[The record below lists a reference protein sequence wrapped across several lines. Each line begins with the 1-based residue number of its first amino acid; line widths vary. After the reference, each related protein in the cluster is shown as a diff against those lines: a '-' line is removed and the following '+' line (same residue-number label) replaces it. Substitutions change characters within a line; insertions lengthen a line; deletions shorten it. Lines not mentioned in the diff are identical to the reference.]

1 MARRTKEDQ
10 IKLKES
16 YDEAIMNIFIR
27 DGWSKVTYDNVAKE
41 LGIANKS
48 RLQYH
53 YRSRADFGGALAGKI
68 EPMLKDVLDYSTVK
82 RFEKSWLV
90 EIEKPDSLFLKVV
103 ALLVHETTQDNP
115 SHLSTSGFL
124 HFSHNVNLHFGTL
137 DPFHKMLGVTLVY
150 INQQATKPDISF

>member
-82 RFEKSWLV
+82 RF
-90 EIEKPDSLFLKVV
+90 
-103 ALLVHETTQDNP
+103 
-115 SHLSTSGFL
+115 
-124 HFSHNVNLHFGTL
+124 
-137 DPFHKMLGVTLVY
+137 
-150 INQQATKPDISF
+150 